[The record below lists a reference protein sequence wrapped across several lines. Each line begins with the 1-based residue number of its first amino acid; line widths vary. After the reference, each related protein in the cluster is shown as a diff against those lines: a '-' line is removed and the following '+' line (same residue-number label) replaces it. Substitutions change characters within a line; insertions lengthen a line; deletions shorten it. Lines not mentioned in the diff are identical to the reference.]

1 MKVYIY
7 CSVIDFLVFSPHA
20 REERIMKKIFKII
33 IYFIGLW
40 IFATLAK
47 ENIYILIFG
56 IGVILWWGLD
66 QLEKKTNENS
76 MNFLIKIESL

>member
-1 MKVYIY
+1 
-7 CSVIDFLVFSPHA
+7 
-20 REERIMKKIFKII
+20 MKKIFKII

-56 IGVILWWGLD
+56 IGVILWWGMD

-76 MNFLIKIESL
+76 MNFLIRIESCEVHENGFGLGALTAPIL